1 MPHQQLVRQSAI
13 VLTVNA
19 MKGGRQYLCLNE
31 KVSLLRHRQ
40 FYLTDIAI
48 QCCQLGGFPSQ
59 LGCFFRWVA
68 GNILLLRVA
77 VFLQVLSKFMRFFGL
92 FLLNNFSIT
101 ECSFCRF
108 CWDSENCFDFKQCD
122 AGFVVRLC
130 SLAVRTIIPS
140 LEITWSFVCDRMGD
154 SVDRILTGQGGGLLW
169 SHHTRVGSSQE
180 V

>member
-19 MKGGRQYLCLNE
+19 VKGGSQNLCLNE

-77 VFLQVLSKFMRFFGL
+77 VFLASFIKVHAFF
-92 FLLNNFSIT
+92 
-101 ECSFCRF
+101 
-108 CWDSENCFDFKQCD
+108 W
-122 AGFVVRLC
+122 
-130 SLAVRTIIPS
+130 AV
-140 LEITWSFVCDRMGD
+140 FAK
-154 SVDRILTGQGGGLLW
+154 
-169 SHHTRVGSSQE
+169 
-180 V
+180 

>member
-19 MKGGRQYLCLNE
+19 VKGGSQNLCLNE

-59 LGCFFRWVA
+59 LGCFFRCVA
-68 GNILLLRVA
+68 GNFCCCGLR
-77 VFLQVLSKFMRFFGL
+77 FFGQVLSKFMRCFGL

-101 ECSFCRF
+101 ECSFV
-108 CWDSENCFDFKQCD
+108 DF
-122 AGFVVRLC
+122 AEIVRI
-130 SLAVRTIIPS
+130 V
-140 LEITWSFVCDRMGD
+140 
-154 SVDRILTGQGGGLLW
+154 LT
-169 SHHTRVGSSQE
+169 SSN
-180 V
+180 VTPVL